1 MNTPMIT
8 HWIQKILL
16 SIKLNQKVSY
26 KIYRQYAQHQSSQ
39 EEVLRTKKRQRRG
52 STLRWL

>member
-8 HWIQKILL
+8 HWIQKIPS

-26 KIYRQYAQHQSSQ
+26 KIYRQHAQHQSSQ
-39 EEVLRTKKRQRRG
+39 EEVLQT
-52 STLRWL
+52 